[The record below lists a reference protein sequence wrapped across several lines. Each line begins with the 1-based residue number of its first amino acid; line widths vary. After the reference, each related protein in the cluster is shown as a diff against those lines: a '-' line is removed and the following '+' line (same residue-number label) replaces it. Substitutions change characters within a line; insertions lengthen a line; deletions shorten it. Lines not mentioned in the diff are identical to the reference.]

1 MAIDLRGLDTHQTV
15 YSTNTKSCG
24 DVVRMTQRRT
34 ALNDSACSGD
44 DYSARIGHCST
55 DPFGQVLDVSGHMM
69 GYRIEEEVFK
79 LTAGPVP
86 GQGMQVR
93 HRAEEAPDPW
103 NAIVQT
109 RLLPEVV

>member
-1 MAIDLRGLDTHQTV
+1 
-15 YSTNTKSCG
+15 
-24 DVVRMTQRRT
+24 
-34 ALNDSACSGD
+34 
-44 DYSARIGHCST
+44 
-55 DPFGQVLDVSGHMM
+55 
-69 GYRIEEEVFK
+69 VFK